1 MTFLHR
7 ARYWLPLLPLL
18 GILAA
23 TYWLDQQVQTATGQ
37 TDLIKRHEPDGMMV
51 NFSAVTLSEQGT
63 TSSIM
68 HGKKLLHYPD
78 DDSSTIEEPEITSM
92 STEQPASAHPPVHTT
107 ARFAT
112 VASKGDEV
120 LLERNVRV
128 VREASGKRGEL
139 VVSTE
144 LLQLFPDQNLIKTDR
159 AITLVSDRD
168 IVHAVGMEMDT
179 RAHTVKLLSQVKAQ
193 HAAPQK

>member
-37 TDLIKRHEPDGMMV
+37 SDPLKRHEPDGVMEV
-51 NFSAVTLSEQGT
+51 FTAVTLSEQGVP
-63 TSSIM
+63 SSVM
-68 HGKKLLHYPD
+68 RGKKLVHYPD
-78 DDSSTIEEPEITSM
+78 DDSSTVDAPDITSM
-92 STEQPASAHPPVHTT
+92 STEQPASEHPPVHTT
-107 ARFAT
+107 ARYAT
-112 VASKGDEV
+112 IASKGDEV
-120 LLERNVRV
+120 LLEHDVKV

-144 LLQLFPDQNLIKTDR
+144 LLKVFPNKELIQTDR
-159 AITLVSDRD
+159 AVTLVSDRD
-168 IVHAVGMEMDT
+168 TVHAVGMEMDT